1 MLPLLWEARCGE
13 VEGGSRRTR
22 VRGKED
28 SSPRRAQRARRVEIF
43 NLWKSAKSADDSTLF
58 PQKMFSRRG
67 AMARDKEAAH
77 WGPFALPGFIL
88 IRGLSGDGTIGIVW
102 IHSSMNLSPVH
113 PHRRFFL
120 CPYIGAPS
128 CAQSLLRLH
137 RRKEN

>member
-43 NLWKSAKSADDSTLF
+43 NLWKSAKSADDNTLF
-58 PQKMFSRRG
+58 PQKMFSCRG

-77 WGPFALPGFIL
+77 WGPFSLPGFIL
-88 IRGLSGDGTIGIVW
+88 IRGLSGDGTIGIVS

-120 CPYIGAPS
+120 CPYLGAPS

-137 RRKEN
+137 RRRGN